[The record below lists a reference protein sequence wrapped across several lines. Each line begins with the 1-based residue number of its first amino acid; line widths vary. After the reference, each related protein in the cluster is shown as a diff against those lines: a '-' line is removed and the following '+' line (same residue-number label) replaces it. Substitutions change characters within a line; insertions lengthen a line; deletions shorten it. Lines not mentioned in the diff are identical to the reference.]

1 MFLSFFAVT
10 AIFFDG
16 FYKSS
21 NFYLPSLFTKK
32 RLYIY
37 LYRINNRIEA
47 FGIGI
52 QLVSFFFSFFF
63 FVLTGGIKRENWLNC
78 TTRENIIEENRRAK
92 KKKKKKKCSNEQNGE
107 SIEI

>member
-37 LYRINNRIEA
+37 LYRINDRIEA

-52 QLVSFFFSFFF
+52 QIGFFFSFPSFSLCF
-63 FVLTGGIKRENWLNC
+63 
-78 TTRENIIEENRRAK
+78 NRRDK
-92 KKKKKKKCSNEQNGE
+92 ERKLVKLHNERKYN
-107 SIEI
+107 

>member
-32 RLYIY
+32 RLYIFISY
-37 LYRINNRIEA
+37 KRSKLLELEYNW
-47 FGIGI
+47 F
-52 QLVSFFFSFFF
+52 LFSFPSFSLCF
-63 FVLTGGIKRENWLNC
+63 
-78 TTRENIIEENRRAK
+78 NRRDK
-92 KKKKKKKCSNEQNGE
+92 ERKLVKLHNERKYN
-107 SIEI
+107 

>member
-1 MFLSFFAVT
+1 MVSTKAR
-10 AIFFDG
+10 IFI
-16 FYKSS
+16 YRVCSQKSAS
-21 NFYLPSLFTKK
+21 V
-32 RLYIY
+32 Y
-37 LYRINNRIEA
+37 LYPINDRIEA

-92 KKKKKKKCSNEQNGE
+92 KKNVATNKTANLLKYNVVLD
-107 SIEI
+107 